1 MVRRYEEKTD
11 VYWVCTSL
19 IDQFALSV
27 HFLARSCLHLDG
39 VDIKHCLIH
48 LHKEHRST
56 FTMSQRTTL
65 MSAHRALQS
74 LRPRPQ
80 ARKLPSRHP
89 FSSTS
94 TSHPPRS
101 YARTY
106 TLPASAAALASL
118 ATIIYFQNIKSL
130 HLDAAPSTTGD
141 ALTSGAKVQ
150 ITGQDHGPDVEKVPT
165 GTSTVPYFPKS
176 IWLPRSGKVDDGST
190 PALPAG
196 MGMAQEEEEYQ
207 LLGLGVRK
215 VSLFR
220 IEVYVVGVY
229 VAKKD
234 VARLQEEMVKNF
246 IGSGASTLV
255 GKEKEDLRKTLLDGK
270 GSEELWSSVL
280 KDGGIKS
287 AVRIVPAKNTNFSHL
302 RDGWIRIIDAKGK
315 SAEFQD
321 EKFKASVADFKAMMG
336 GQGSVASGRT
346 LLLGRGTNGD
356 LKAWVERDAANK
368 VEGPGRILTGKGEGM
383 TLLGRIDD
391 ERVSRLV
398 WQGYL
403 SGDYPA
409 SEPARQSV
417 VGGVIDLV
425 ERPIGTVETQ
435 VV

>member
-1 MVRRYEEKTD
+1 MQFTCTLGESAPFIRCWA
-11 VYWVCTSL
+11 WVHQLQRHMIDLEVLLRKL
-19 IDQFALSV
+19 I
-27 HFLARSCLHLDG
+27 
-39 VDIKHCLIH
+39 
-48 LHKEHRST
+48 
-56 FTMSQRTTL
+56 MSQRPL
-65 MSAHRALQS
+65 LSLPQRAARAYSHRLQS
-74 LRPRPQ
+74 YRFPPRR
-80 ARKLPSRHP
+80 A
-89 FSSTS
+89 FTS
-94 TSHPPRS
+94 QPPHPPRLHTRV
-101 YARTY
+101 YA
-106 TLPASAAALASL
+106 LPASAAVLTSL
-118 ATIIYFQNIKSL
+118 AAFIYYQNKQSL
-130 HLDAAPSTTGD
+130 HLDAAPSSTGD
-141 ALTSGAKVQ
+141 PLTSGAKVQ

-165 GTSTVPYFPKS
+165 GTSTVPHFPKS
-176 IWLPRSGKVDDGST
+176 IWLPVSGKIDDGSS

-196 MGMAQEEEEYQ
+196 MGIAQDEEEYQ

-234 VARLQEEMVKNF
+234 LARLQEHLVKTF

-255 GKEKEDLRKTLLDGK
+255 GSEKDELKKTLLQGK
-270 GSEELWSSVL
+270 GSEWLWSSVL
-280 KDGGIKS
+280 KEGGFKS

-315 SAEFQD
+315 GAEFQD
-321 EKFKASVADFKAMMG
+321 EKFKQSVVDFKAIMG
-336 GQGSVASGRT
+336 GQGSVAAGRT

-356 LKAWVERDAANK
+356 LRAWVERDAASK
-368 VEGPGRILTGKGEGM
+368 IQGPATLLTGKGDGM
-383 TLLGRIDD
+383 TLLGRLDD

-403 SGDYPA
+403 AGESPG

-417 VGGVIDLV
+417 VGGVMELV